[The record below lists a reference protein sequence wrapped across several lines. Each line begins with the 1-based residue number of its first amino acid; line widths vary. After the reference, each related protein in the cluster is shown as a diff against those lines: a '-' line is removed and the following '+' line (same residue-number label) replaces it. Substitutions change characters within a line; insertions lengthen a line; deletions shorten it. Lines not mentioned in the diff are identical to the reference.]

1 MFNGETQ
8 RVSWSWSMVH
18 MQFGLQEK
26 RREAAYRRGSKL
38 PPPQLHHS
46 PEAQLP
52 TRKMFPPVEGGQTD
66 NPLRLV
72 PQSSPHLS
80 QLVPGFPSQD
90 GGESGV
96 GNKGPKVRSDQPF
109 ITHSMRQSTV
119 QRKDGAGYF
128 RARSRGRQGRGN
140 ATPSSR

>member
-8 RVSWSWSMVH
+8 LASRSWAMAH
-18 MQFGLQEK
+18 MRFGLQEK
-26 RREAAYRRGSKL
+26 RREAAYRRGSKT
-38 PPPQLHHS
+38 PPFITALRPNCP
-46 PEAQLP
+46 PE
-52 TRKMFPPVEGGQTD
+52 RCFPPVEGGQTD

-96 GNKGPKVRSDQPF
+96 GNKGPKVRSDHPS
-109 ITHSMRQSTV
+109 IIHSMCQSTV
-119 QRKDGAGYF
+119 QRKDSAGYF
-128 RARSRGRQGRGN
+128 RARSWGRQHRGN
-140 ATPSSR
+140 DPLSSR